1 MKKNKTNASLGAS
14 LIVLSSF
21 FYASYGIWTKLMG
34 NFFGGYTASALRSI
48 VVLLIFVPI
57 ALIIR
62 AFEPIQW
69 RKNWKYLLGMVI
81 TAFFIWG
88 PLYYAVLHAGVG
100 MALTINYACIVIGMF
115 FFGWLLAGEK
125 FTKDKWF
132 SAGLGLFGLA
142 LVFIPNQSQLV
153 WLALAAATLSGF
165 STAAAMVLVKLI
177 PYNATQSSIV
187 SWVSSVIANVIMAL
201 LIKETVP
208 AIGLH
213 VEWGYLVLFA
223 LASIVAS
230 WSVARG
236 VKLIEAGA
244 AGVLG
249 LLEIVF
255 GIMFGILFFHE
266 KPTPITLVGAAVI
279 MIAAA
284 LPYLR
289 SRKLD

>member
-1 MKKNKTNASLGAS
+1 MKKKKTNTSLGAS
-14 LIVLSSF
+14 LIILSSF

-48 VVLLIFVPI
+48 AVLIIFIPI
-57 ALIIR
+57 ALSIR

-69 RKNWKYLLGMVI
+69 RKNWKYLTGMVF

-88 PLYYAVLHAGVG
+88 PLYYAVLNAGIG
-100 MALTINYACIVIGMF
+100 MALTINYASIVIGMF
-115 FFGWLLAGEK
+115 FFGWLFAGEK
-125 FTKDKWF
+125 FTRDKWL

-142 LVFIPNQSQLV
+142 LVFIPSQSQLV
-153 WLALAAATLSGF
+153 WLALAAATVSGL

-177 PYNATQSSIV
+177 PYNATQASIV

-201 LIKETVP
+201 LIKEAAP
-208 AIGLH
+208 AIGLYI
-213 VEWGYLVLFA
+213 EWFYLVLFA
-223 LASIVAS
+223 VASIVAS
-230 WSVARG
+230 WSLARG

-255 GIMFGILFFHE
+255 GIMFGILFFQE
-266 KPTPITLVGAAVI
+266 KPAPITLLGAAII
-279 MIAAA
+279 MVAAA

-289 SRKLD
+289 SRKLT